1 MSAGDQPLG
10 RRWRERIMSMPST
23 PSLGDK
29 ATAHSA
35 YILDDEK
42 EIGALVSQ
50 ALGTC
55 GYATRQFIAAAP
67 FLEALGASH
76 PGLVVLDLAL
86 GQSDAIEIIRQLETL
101 KFKGAILLIS
111 GRDEAT
117 LAEAAAIGARHGM
130 TMLPPLQKPF
140 RINEIR
146 SRLAEHDPAARPE
159 ANDAP
164 PSPQPARKPAVQL
177 VEAMRKSWLE
187 LWYQPKINLRSFSV
201 SGAESLLRARHP
213 DGGIIEP
220 ANILPPPGDAAY
232 APLSR
237 WVVQCAMRDWARF
250 AERNLPLKLAVNVP
264 VSVIISPDFINL
276 VRRILPTDAR
286 FPGLVLEV
294 TEDEV
299 IRDPQWMREIATQ
312 LKLYN
317 VAISIDD
324 FGSAYASLSR
334 LKDLPVG
341 EIKIDRSFVSGCSS
355 DQSRRV
361 LCQTVIDLAHGFGAS
376 VCAEGVETAEDLRA
390 LVDMGADEAQG
401 FLFAKAM
408 PPEQLMQKLLAGHGA
423 LRGRAS

>member
-1 MSAGDQPLG
+1 MAVPSTHPLG
-10 RRWRERIMSMPST
+10 E
-23 PSLGDK
+23 K
-29 ATAHSA
+29 AAAHSA

-67 FLEALGASH
+67 FLEALETSH
-76 PGLVVLDLAL
+76 PGLIVLDLAL
-86 GQSDAIEIIRQLETL
+86 GQSDAIEVIRQLETL

-117 LAEAAAIGARHGM
+117 LAEAAAIGERHGM
-130 TMLPPLQKPF
+130 TMLPPLRKPF
-140 RINEIR
+140 RVNEIR
-146 SRLAEHDPAARPE
+146 SRLAERQPEPAPE
-159 ANDAP
+159 ANDARP
-164 PSPQPARKPAVQL
+164 TRTASKKPAVQL
-177 VEAMRKSWLE
+177 VEAMRKNWLE
-187 LWYQPKINLRSFSV
+187 LWYQPKIDLRSFSV
-201 SGAESLLRARHP
+201 SGAESLVRARHP

-232 APLSR
+232 APLSS
-237 WVVQCAMRDWARF
+237 WVVQRAMRDWQHF
-250 AERNLPLKLAVNVP
+250 AERNLPLKLSVNVP
-264 VSVIISPDFINL
+264 VSVIISPDFIHL
-276 VRRILPTDAR
+276 VRRILPTDPR

-334 LKDLPVG
+334 LKDLPVS
-341 EIKIDRSFVSGCSS
+341 EIKLDHSFVSGCSS
-355 DQSRRV
+355 DQSRRM
-361 LCQTVIDLAHGFGAS
+361 LCQTVVDLAHGFGAS

-390 LVDMGADEAQG
+390 LIEMGADEAQG

-408 PPEQLMQKLLAGHGA
+408 PPEQLMQKLLAG
-423 LRGRAS
+423 RGGFGRRAS